1 MFLLYKLYL
10 FICFLFGVFFLDPS
24 GAFATQL
31 DQIVANDAVV
41 IERLGHI
48 ENVLSVQVG
57 TTCIISL
64 ILVWSVFHRR

>member
-31 DQIVANDAVV
+31 DQIVENDAVV

-57 TTCIISL
+57 ATCIVVL
-64 ILVWSVFHRR
+64 ILAWSVVRGR